1 MTIYYSLKKKFQKL
15 QKNSGEKK
23 KIGFIHSVNNSNNNI
38 SSSYINF
45 MSPINKNYY
54 NKKQNL
60 ALNKFL
66 NNQLI
71 LNSIDTSYT
80 KSKDKD
86 REKVLSFNSNENI
99 NPVNDSA
106 RMSNKIILNNNFP
119 FNNKKINQ
127 NNGLNNISKNT
138 PDTSFNNY
146 NRVENIMN
154 Y

>member
-1 MTIYYSLKKKFQKL
+1 
-15 QKNSGEKK
+15 
-23 KIGFIHSVNNSNNNI
+23 
-38 SSSYINF
+38 

-54 NKKQNL
+54 NKKQNF

-119 FNNKKINQ
+119 FNNKKIKQ

-138 PDTSFNNY
+138 PDT
-146 NRVENIMN
+146 
-154 Y
+154 